1 MQCLYQ
7 VKGHVTKNLTAANK
21 ANIEIKVAL
30 KDEGKHRSFLQ
41 DKLSNALP
49 TTEAAIDF
57 LESLMMMSAAQWV
70 KKDLAEVNGVASIN
84 SCVHTIFVPTVRFYG
99 TIIDAT
105 WGKGGCLI
113 RLR

>member
-7 VKGHVTKNLTAANK
+7 VKGHVGKNLTAANK
-21 ANIEIKVAL
+21 AKMEIKVAL

-70 KKDLAEVNGVASIN
+70 KKDLAEVNGVASISSFIN
-84 SCVHTIFVPTVRFYG
+84 TRFVFIVWFHG

-105 WGKGGCLI
+105 WGKGWCLI